1 MANDV
6 TVINEW
12 GEAYTLDMLRD
23 KKTVEKMSAD
33 ALHDLAY
40 AIKYLKTPMKNV
52 EDAVKAKLDDGVE
65 IKDISYTEATRKSL
79 AADDEKLKKAFV
91 KKYGWD
97 AVQVKTPTQLKNIF
111 GEAIDEDLE
120 KVVVYE
126 TQKRVKYER

>member
-1 MANDV
+1 MTNEV

-23 KKTVEKMSAD
+23 KKTVEKLSPE

-40 AIKYLKTPMKNV
+40 AIKALKAPIKNV
-52 EDAVKAKLDDGVE
+52 EDAVKKKLDEGVE
-65 IKDISYTEATRKSL
+65 IKGISYTEANKAMLS
-79 AADDEKLKKAFV
+79 ADDEKLKKAFV
-91 KKYGWD
+91 KKYGWG
-97 AVQVKTPTQLKNIF
+97 AVQVKTPTQLKKLY

-126 TQKRVKYER
+126 TQKRVKYE

>member
-1 MANDV
+1 MTNEV

-23 KKTVEKMSAD
+23 KKTVENLSPE

-40 AIKYLKTPMKNV
+40 AIKSLKAPIKNV
-52 EDAVKAKLDDGVE
+52 EDAVKKKLDEGVE
-65 IKDISYTEATRKSL
+65 IKGISYTEANKAMM

-91 KKYGWD
+91 KKYGWG
-97 AVQVKTPTQLKNIF
+97 AVQVKSPTQLKKQY
-111 GEAIDEDLE
+111 GEPIEEDLE

-126 TQKRVKYER
+126 TQKRVKYE

>member
-1 MANDV
+1 MTNEV

-23 KKTVEKMSAD
+23 KKTVENLSPE

-40 AIKYLKTPMKNV
+40 AIKSLKAPIKNV
-52 EDAVKAKLDDGVE
+52 EDAVKKKLDEGVE
-65 IKDISYTEATRKSL
+65 IKGISYTEANKAMLS
-79 AADDEKLKKAFV
+79 ADDEKLKKAFV
-91 KKYGWD
+91 KKYGWG
-97 AVQVKTPTQLKNIF
+97 AVQVKTPTQLKKLY

-126 TQKRVKYER
+126 TQKRVKYE

>member
-1 MANDV
+1 MTNEV

-23 KKTVEKMSAD
+23 KKTVEKMSAE

-40 AIKYLKTPMKNV
+40 AIKSLKTPMKNV
-52 EDAVKAKLDDGVE
+52 EEAVKSKLDEGIE
-65 IKDISYTEATRKSL
+65 IKGITYTEASKSML
-79 AADDEKLKKAFV
+79 ASDDEKLKQAFV

-97 AVQVKTPTQLKNIF
+97 SVQVKTPTQLKKRYGTDI
-111 GEAIDEDLE
+111 EEDLE

-126 TQKRVKYER
+126 TQKRVKYE

>member
-1 MANDV
+1 MTNEV

-23 KKTVEKMSAD
+23 KKTVDNLSPE

-40 AIKYLKTPMKNV
+40 AIKSLKAPIKNV
-52 EDAVKAKLDDGVE
+52 EDAVKKKLDEGVE
-65 IKDISYTEATRKSL
+65 IKGISYTEANKAMLS
-79 AADDEKLKKAFV
+79 ADDEKLKKAFV
-91 KKYGWD
+91 KKYGWG
-97 AVQVKTPTQLKNIF
+97 AVQVKTPTQLKKLY

-126 TQKRVKYER
+126 TQKRVKYE

>member
-1 MANDV
+1 MTNEV

-12 GEAYTLDMLRD
+12 GEAYTLEMLRD
-23 KKTVEKMSAD
+23 KKTVENLSPE

-40 AIKYLKTPMKNV
+40 AIKSLKAPIKNV
-52 EDAVKAKLDDGVE
+52 EDAVKKKLDEGVE
-65 IKDISYTEATRKSL
+65 IKDISYTEANKAML

-91 KKYGWD
+91 KKYGWG
-97 AVQVKTPTQLKNIF
+97 AVQVKTPTQLKKLY

-126 TQKRVKYER
+126 TQKRVKYE

>member
-1 MANDV
+1 MTNEV

-23 KKTVEKMSAD
+23 KKTVENLSPE

-40 AIKYLKTPMKNV
+40 AIKSLKASIKNV
-52 EDAVKAKLDDGVE
+52 EDAVKKKLDEGVE
-65 IKDISYTEATRKSL
+65 IKGISYTEANKTML

-91 KKYGWD
+91 KKYGWG
-97 AVQVKTPTQLKNIF
+97 AVQVKTPTQLKKLY

-126 TQKRVKYER
+126 TQKRVKYE